1 MENESKQNGELR
13 IEVIKKRPKKNAKKY
28 ELSTVS
34 EIFDAMEDV
43 KIASIS
49 ENLSRAT
56 KALNEVHRLTRE
68 IQHMEDILISYHRK
82 FDQGE
87 EISDALNVIIDR
99 AIERRKG

>member
-43 KIASIS
+43 KMFNKFLKEFKSMMIMSIS
-49 ENLSRAT
+49 
-56 KALNEVHRLTRE
+56 VRE
-68 IQHMEDILISYHRK
+68 MMKIKHPESELIKLES
-82 FDQGE
+82 FTWIND
-87 EISDALNVIIDR
+87 
-99 AIERRKG
+99 

>member
-43 KIASIS
+43 KMFNKSLKEFKSMMIMSIS
-49 ENLSRAT
+49 
-56 KALNEVHRLTRE
+56 VRE
-68 IQHMEDILISYHRK
+68 MMKIKHPESELIKLES
-82 FDQGE
+82 FTWIND
-87 EISDALNVIIDR
+87 
-99 AIERRKG
+99 